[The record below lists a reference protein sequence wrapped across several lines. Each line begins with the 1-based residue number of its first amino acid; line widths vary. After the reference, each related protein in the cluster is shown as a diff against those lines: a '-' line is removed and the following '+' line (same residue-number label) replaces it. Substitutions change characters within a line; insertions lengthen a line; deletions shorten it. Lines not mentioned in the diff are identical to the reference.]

1 MSAAA
6 LRMKRELERA
16 DLLRIHG
23 RVLRSVG
30 SLVEA
35 SGPPAFVGELCHIH
49 SSRTEPPATAEVV
62 GFSEGRVLLMP
73 WSSSAGIRPGSEVV
87 GTGTTLTVGVG
98 PELKGRVIDG
108 LGRPLDDR
116 GPLLTTDRRPV
127 RGSTLNPLHRVAS
140 RKPLVTGVR
149 ALDALVTAAE
159 GQRLGLFAGGGVG
172 KSVLLGMIA
181 RGCDAD
187 VTVLALIGERGREVV
202 DFLENELGEEGRKNS
217 VVVVATSDQTAL
229 ERVQAARTAMAVA
242 ESFRDDGQRVM
253 VLMDSLTRVAMAQR
267 EIGLAAGE
275 PPTTRGYP
283 PSSFSILPEIV
294 ERAGSTQAGS
304 ITGFF
309 SVLLEGDD
317 VDAPLSDAARAVLDG
332 HVMLSRELATRGHY
346 PAIDTVESVSRL
358 RDDVLDA
365 ESLAAARSLVGLLA
379 ARREMADLIAIGA
392 YKSGSDARVD
402 RAIAKQEEIDT
413 FLRQDR
419 HESTP
424 WDETQARLR
433 ALVSTD
439 ADAPAEAAKEAS
451 ETSADPGVAAGTDPP
466 DPPPEVNDVPAG

>member
-1 MSAAA
+1 VSERTGILKED
-6 LRMKRELERA
+6 LRA
-16 DLLRIHG
+16 VDLLRVHG

-35 SGPPAFVGELCHIH
+35 SGPPAFVGELCRIH
-49 SSRTEPPATAEVV
+49 PSRSGPSATAEVV

-73 WSSSAGIRPGSEVV
+73 WSRSTGIRPGSEVV
-87 GTGTTLTVGVG
+87 GTGSVLTVGTG
-98 PELKGRVIDG
+98 PELLGRVIDG
-108 LGRPLDDR
+108 LGRPLDEG
-116 GPLLTTDRRPV
+116 GPLLTKERRPV

-140 RKPLVTGVR
+140 RRPLVTGVR
-149 ALDALVTAAE
+149 SIDALVTAAE

-181 RGCDAD
+181 RGCEAD

-202 DFLENELGEEGRKNS
+202 DFLDNELGPEGRKRA

-242 ESFRDDGQRVM
+242 ESFRDGGARVM

-283 PSSFSILPEIV
+283 PSSFAILPEIV
-294 ERAGSTQAGS
+294 ERAGATRAGS

-317 VDAPLSDAARAVLDG
+317 VDAPVSDAARAVLDG
-332 HVMLSRELATRGHY
+332 HVMLTRDLASAGHF
-346 PAIDTVESVSRL
+346 PAIDVVESVSRL

-365 ESLAAARSLVGLLA
+365 ATLKSARELVSLLA
-379 ARREMADLIAIGA
+379 ARREMADLISIGA
-392 YKSGSDARVD
+392 YRKGSDPRVD
-402 RAIAKQEEIDT
+402 KALALREAADA

-419 HESTP
+419 HEFSQ
-424 WDETQARLR
+424 WEETRSRLL
-433 ALVSTD
+433 ALTGQ
-439 ADAPAEAAKEAS
+439 DAPPA
-451 ETSADPGVAAGTDPP
+451 TDGATQ
-466 DPPPEVNDVPAG
+466 ESGDVPTG